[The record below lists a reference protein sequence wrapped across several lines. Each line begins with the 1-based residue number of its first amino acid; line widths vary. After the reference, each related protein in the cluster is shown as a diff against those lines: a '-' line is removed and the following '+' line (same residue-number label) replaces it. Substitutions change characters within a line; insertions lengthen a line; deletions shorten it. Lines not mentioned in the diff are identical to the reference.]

1 MNKKEIVSERIKKAM
16 SMRGISAADLS
27 AKSGVSEPSISQY
40 VNAKHAPDNRA
51 AGKLA
56 KVLDVSPIWLMG
68 FENVPMIIN
77 EDTTPSPALYKSVER
92 HIVKNEEGVSPL
104 MADLI
109 ESLSMEYIAQ
119 KNPDAHEVY
128 MAYIHLSTSERNMVR
143 KMLDLP
149 PIDEKREES
158 QSSAS

>member
-56 KVLDVSPIWLMG
+56 EVLKVSPIWLMG
-68 FENVPMIIN
+68 FENVPMYDISIPEAQAEAARIN
-77 EDTTPSPALYKSVER
+77 TFAATIEENKRILEKANFEFAQKYLTTESMEVIAAYHDAEPA
-92 HIVKNEEGVSPL
+92 VKN
-104 MADLI
+104 MI
-109 ESLSMEYIAQ
+109 
-119 KNPDAHEVY
+119 
-128 MAYIHLSTSERNMVR
+128 R
-143 KMLDLP
+143 KMLDLLP
-149 PIDEKREES
+149 LSEKRES
-158 QSSAS
+158 LDA